1 MSESTS
7 EQWHRVLDAD
17 DLPEGRVTTVTVG
30 RRSLAVSHHEG
41 RYGAIDNRC
50 PHQGGPLGEGSIE
63 KGWLRC
69 PWHGGDY
76 HPCTGHA
83 PQGSDDEV
91 SPFAIEQRDDGI
103 WVSVP
108 DDEPRART
116 VSDVVVETMVNWGVT
131 AVFGMVGHSNFGFA
145 DGMRVA
151 EERGDLRFSGSVTKA
166 RPHLPR
172 APTAS

>member
-1 MSESTS
+1 M
-7 EQWHRVLDAD
+7 
-17 DLPEGRVTTVTVG
+17 
-30 RRSLAVSHHEG
+30 
-41 RYGAIDNRC
+41 
-50 PHQGGPLGEGSIE
+50 
-63 KGWLRC
+63 
-69 PWHGGDY
+69 
-76 HPCTGHA
+76 
-83 PQGSDDEV
+83 
-91 SPFAIEQRDDGI
+91 
-103 WVSVP
+103 SVP